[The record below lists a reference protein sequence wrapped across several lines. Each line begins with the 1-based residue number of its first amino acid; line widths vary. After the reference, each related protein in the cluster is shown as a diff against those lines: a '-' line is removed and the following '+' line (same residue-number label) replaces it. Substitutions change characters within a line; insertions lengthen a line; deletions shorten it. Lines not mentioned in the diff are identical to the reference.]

1 MAKKDGFSPAE
12 REYMQRALDLAVRAK
27 GKTAPNP
34 MVGAVIVKDGVI
46 VGEGYHRR
54 AGCDHAEIIA
64 LKKAGTKAEG
74 AVIYVTLEPCCH
86 TGLTGPCTER
96 LIKAGIKKVIYA
108 VKDPDPR
115 VNGRGAKALA
125 RAGLEVSGGLLKD
138 AALRINEI
146 YFGNQLNHRPF
157 IILKTVQSLD
167 GRIATATGDSRWL
180 SGKASLDMAH
190 QLRAE
195 VDAVV
200 VGTGTVH
207 ADNPALT
214 VRRVAGKNPYRI
226 IISGSLRLSPRC
238 RLLSDNKDYRT
249 ILVSSGPV
257 IARFT
262 GKNKMNMPILWKVK
276 KNRED
281 HIDLH
286 DFVAKATQFGLR
298 SLLVEGGAKLVTS
311 FLKAGLWDKYVIVTA
326 PLVIGRGVEAVG
338 DLAVKKLSQAIT
350 FEHEEITFRG
360 RDTVFIGYPK
370 RDK

>member
-1 MAKKDGFSPAE
+1 MAKKDGFSPAD
-12 REYMQRALDLAVRAK
+12 REYMQRALDLAVRAR
-27 GKTAPNP
+27 GRTAPNS
-34 MVGAVIVKDGVI
+34 MVGAVIVREGVI

-54 AGCDHAEIIA
+54 AGGDHAEISA
-64 LKKAGTKAEG
+64 LKKAGPKAEG

-86 TGLTGPCTER
+86 TGLTGPCTDR

-108 VKDPDPR
+108 IKDPDPR

-125 RAGLEVSGGLLKD
+125 TAGLEVSGGLLKE

-146 YFGNQLNHRPF
+146 YFGNLFNNRPF

-167 GRIATATGDSRWL
+167 GRIATATGASRWL
-180 SGKASLDMAH
+180 SGTDSLDLAH

-200 VGTGTVH
+200 VGAGTVR

-226 IISGSLRLSPRC
+226 IISGSLRIPPHC
-238 RLLSDNKDYRT
+238 RLLNDNKDYRT
-249 ILVSSGPV
+249 ILVSSGSA

-262 GKNKMNMPILWKVK
+262 GNNKMNKPVIWKVK
-276 KNRED
+276 KNRD
-281 HIDLH
+281 GHIDLH

-311 FLKAGLWDKYVIVTA
+311 FLKAGLWDKYVIITT
-326 PLVIGRGVEAVG
+326 PLVIGRGIEAVG

-360 RDTVFIGYPK
+360 RDTVFIGYQK